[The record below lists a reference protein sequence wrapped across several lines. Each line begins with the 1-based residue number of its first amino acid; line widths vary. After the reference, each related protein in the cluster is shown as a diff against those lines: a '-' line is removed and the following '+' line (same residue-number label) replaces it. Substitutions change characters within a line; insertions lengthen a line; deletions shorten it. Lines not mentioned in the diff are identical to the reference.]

1 MLSLL
6 HSWNPACG
14 DTINSVA
21 YYINL
26 LQSSIG
32 EELRRRTSPTTGRT
46 FCRRRCTAER
56 PVCKVV
62 NATANARDPIEG
74 WGCAQP
80 DCTDAAPYCS
90 ESSLTGVRARQIC
103 PVTCGCDQP

>member
-1 MLSLL
+1 MCRCR
-6 HSWNPACG
+6 SWNPGCS

-26 LQSSIG
+26 LQGSLGAAIRS
-32 EELRRRTSPTTGRT
+32 LPYHDQSL
-46 FCRRRCTAER
+46 CRPQGCPSEQ
-56 PVCKVV
+56 PICKVV
-62 NATANARDPIEG
+62 NATANALDPSQ
-74 WGCAQP
+74 GCALP
-80 DCTDAAPYCS
+80 DCSDAEPHCT